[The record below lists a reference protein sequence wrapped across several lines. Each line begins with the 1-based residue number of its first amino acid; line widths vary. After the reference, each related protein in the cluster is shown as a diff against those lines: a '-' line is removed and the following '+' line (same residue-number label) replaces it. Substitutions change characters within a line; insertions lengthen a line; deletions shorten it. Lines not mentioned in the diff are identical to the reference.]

1 VSLDSPTPVDLDIPV
16 GSTRELVD
24 YLRAGEKK
32 RSLWRLGTEHEK
44 IGLNVD
50 TYEPVPYDGPRGIR
64 AVLESIAEL
73 DGWAPTHEHGLPIAL
88 GKGRASITI
97 EPGGQIELSGAPLH
111 TVHDTCDEFHTH
123 LDLVKR
129 VSAPLGLLWVGLGMQ
144 PLHGLAEVPR
154 MPKDRYRIM
163 RDYLPTRGKLAL
175 HMMHLTATVQTNV
188 DFSDEADMVAKMRT
202 AMAVTPIVSAIF
214 ANSSLAEGHPTGF
227 VSRRMEI
234 WRHTDPDR
242 CGLLHFVFEPDFGYE
257 RYVEWALDV
266 PLFFIVRDENYLPT
280 PGLTFR
286 QLLRDGWQ
294 GHSALLRDFH
304 VHLTTLF
311 PEVRLKQVMEL
322 RGADAVPAGLTCS
335 LPAIWKGLLY
345 EADALEAARALVSA
359 WGVEER
365 EQALAAVARRGL
377 EARVGRRR
385 ILELARELASIAAE
399 GLRRIRAPGASDPA
413 ETRYLDPV
421 WEQLELGMS
430 PGRLV
435 LERWE
440 GEWGR
445 SLERLIEYARY

>member
-1 VSLDSPTPVDLDIPV
+1 
-16 GSTRELVD
+16 
-24 YLRAGEKK
+24 
-32 RSLWRLGTEHEK
+32 
-44 IGLNVD
+44 
-50 TYEPVPYDGPRGIR
+50 
-64 AVLESIAEL
+64 
-73 DGWAPTHEHGLPIAL
+73 
-88 GKGRASITI
+88 
-97 EPGGQIELSGAPLH
+97 
-111 TVHDTCDEFHTH
+111 
-123 LDLVKR
+123 
-129 VSAPLGLLWVGLGMQ
+129 
-144 PLHGLAEVPR
+144 
-154 MPKDRYRIM
+154 
-163 RDYLPTRGKLAL
+163 
-175 HMMHLTATVQTNV
+175 V